1 MRTISVAADKLMRF
15 TLKYTVSHWRCVH
28 SFPPRVASVLQDEK
42 KASTQ
47 RTADRCV
54 LHLNVQVFALEEKI
68 TLIKKPV
75 TLVKLREG
83 CRVNAAV
90 TVKQNMFALIREL
103 LKKDILQVAKDFFFA
118 QTQPQTWFGNRVVY
132 LDSAMLWAKCSNMLN
147 INMLTCSQWRRLCF
161 DSFAAKKKI
170 TGRAD
175 PVRLSFDFPLYVPL
189 SQNKPEL
196 VHFRW
201 GQKSDPA
208 CLEGHGR
215 SSARVYTATCASRT
229 HRGNDSP
236 PYGPPTVV
244 SHSKSAWSLYKP
256 VPSRLVQ
263 QACWDPS
270 LSSWLA
276 SPQCIKRALKCPQ
289 SWSTSTLV
297 SAQITVLCQW
307 AASNHKPLGVEIK
320 VKLRSGLC
328 FLVDGTRWDIK
339 WTKCHLSISCL
350 YSAVCLD

>member
-1 MRTISVAADKLMRF
+1 M
-15 TLKYTVSHWRCVH
+15 LKHAEHQY
-28 SFPPRVASVLQDEK
+28 A
-42 KASTQ
+42 
-47 RTADRCV
+47 
-54 LHLNVQVFALEEKI
+54 
-68 TLIKKPV
+68 
-75 TLVKLREG
+75 
-83 CRVNAAV
+83 
-90 TVKQNMFALIREL
+90 
-103 LKKDILQVAKDFFFA
+103 
-118 QTQPQTWFGNRVVY
+118 
-132 LDSAMLWAKCSNMLN
+132 
-147 INMLTCSQWRRLCF
+147 NMLTMTTLVLWQFCCN
-161 DSFAAKKKI
+161 KKKI

-175 PVRLSFDFPLYVPL
+175 PVRLSFDFPLYAPL

-236 PYGPPTVV
+236 PYGPPTVA
-244 SHSKSAWSLYKP
+244 SHGKSAWSLYKP

-263 QACWDPS
+263 PACWDPS

-307 AASNHKPLGVEIK
+307 AAFNPLGVEIK

-328 FLVDGTRWDIK
+328 FLVDGTRWDMK